1 LRSTLV
7 LAAALKQRGVV
18 TTSQEKVVLVL
29 QGGGALGA
37 YQAGAYEALAEAGYM
52 PSWVA
57 GISIGAVNSAIIAG
71 NAPEHRVPRLRAFW
85 EEVSSRLT
93 AWPPASD
100 DTSRKIFNETSAAL
114 VALWGV
120 PGFFEPRIPP
130 APFMPPG
137 TPEAI
142 SVYDSAPLNA
152 TLNDLV
158 DFDLLNSG
166 TIRLSVGAVQVL
178 TGNMEYFDTTAQHVG
193 PEHIMASGALPP
205 GLPPIEIGGEPYW
218 DGGLVSNTPLQH
230 VLERGGPR
238 QDMVVF
244 QVDLFSARG
253 DLPETLFDVGQR
265 EKEIRYSSRTRLNTD
280 IFCELQAMR
289 RAIRHLRPNVPVE
302 FGGNPHWQL
311 LDRLSCDAAVTIVQL
326 IHRRAAYWTQ
336 SNDYEFSR
344 YTIEE
349 HWAAGRA
356 DVERTLNHPAWKSR
370 RPPEEGV
377 TVLDLTRDIDADPK
391 ERAL

>member
-1 LRSTLV
+1 VATPE
-7 LAAALKQRGVV
+7 
-18 TTSQEKVVLVL
+18 EKTVLVL

-52 PSWVA
+52 PTWIA

-71 NAPEHRVPRLRAFW
+71 NPPERRVERLRAFW
-85 EEVSSRLT
+85 QEVSSRLLGQPL
-93 AWPPASD
+93 AND
-100 DTSRKIFNETSAAL
+100 DNSRKVFNETSAAL
-114 VALWGV
+114 AALWGV

-142 SVYDSAPLNA
+142 SVYDSSPLHA
-152 TLNDLV
+152 TLRELV

-166 TIRLSVGAVQVL
+166 PVRVSVGAVQVL
-178 TGNMEYFDTTAQHVG
+178 TGNMQYFDTTSQTVG

-205 GLPPIEIGGEPYW
+205 GLPPIVIEGKPYW

-238 QDMVVF
+238 HDMVVF

-253 DLPETLFDVGQR
+253 DLPDTLFDVGQR

-289 RAIRHLRPNVPVE
+289 RAIRHLRPNVPTE
-302 FGGNPHWQL
+302 FGDNPHWQL
-311 LDRLSCDAAVTIVQL
+311 LDRLGCDAAVTIVQL

-344 YTIEE
+344 YTMEE
-349 HWAAGRA
+349 HWASGRA
-356 DVERTLNHPAWKSR
+356 DVEHTLNQPTWKNR
-370 RPPEEGV
+370 KPPEEGV
-377 TVLDLTRDIDADPK
+377 TVFDLTRDLDAAPK
-391 ERAL
+391 ERNL

>member
-1 LRSTLV
+1 MDRDVT
-7 LAAALKQRGVV
+7 ALG
-18 TTSQEKVVLVL
+18 EKTVLVL

-37 YQAGAYEALAEAGYM
+37 YQAGAYEALCEAGYM
-52 PSWVA
+52 PTWLA

-71 NAPEHRVPRLRAFW
+71 NPPDRRVARLRAFW
-85 EEVSSRLT
+85 EEVSSRLK
-93 AWPPASD
+93 AWPLAND
-100 DTSRKIFNETSAAL
+100 DTSRRVFNETSAAL
-114 VALWGV
+114 VALWGA
-120 PGFFEPRIPP
+120 PGFFDPRVPP

-142 SVYDSAPLNA
+142 SVYDSSPLHA
-152 TLNDLV
+152 TLKELV

-166 TIRLSVGAVQVL
+166 AVRLSVGAVQIK
-178 TGNMEYFDTTAQHVG
+178 TGNMQYFDTKSQRLR

-205 GLPPIEIGGEPYW
+205 GLPPIEIDGEPYW
-218 DGGLVSNTPLQH
+218 DGGLVSNTPLQY
-230 VLERGGPR
+230 VLELSGPR
-238 QDMVVF
+238 DDTLIF

-253 DLPETLFDVGQR
+253 EVPETLFDVGQR

-289 RAIRHLRPNVPVE
+289 RAIRHLRPNVPFE
-302 FGGNPHWQL
+302 FGDNPHWQL

-326 IHRRAAYWTQ
+326 IHRRAAYWGQ

-344 YTIEE
+344 YSMEE

-356 DVERTLNHPAWKSR
+356 DVERTLSHPAWRARKL
-370 RPPEEGV
+370 PEEGV
-377 TVLDLTRDIDADPK
+377 MVLDLTREVDIEMM
-391 ERAL
+391 ERRL